1 MKFKTTRAR
10 IKLRLA
16 KRKKAAKGKARVAG
30 EFWKDVKTY
39 RKHFG
44 GTQKEGME
52 GVRATP
58 KWVNKRW
65 NRMSKKRREKAS
77 EPIGYPEGY
86 KGIKETIIERAMRNA
101 GVTDMNRAKDYWE
114 ARGSK

>member
-1 MKFKTTRAR
+1 
-10 IKLRLA
+10 
-16 KRKKAAKGKARVAG
+16 VAG

-65 NRMSKKRREKAS
+65 NRMSKKRRDLAS
-77 EPIGYPEGY
+77 QEIGG
-86 KGIKETIIERAMRNA
+86 KGIKETIIERAMENA
-101 GVTDMNRAKDYWE
+101 GITGMNQAKDWWE